1 VSNLQLSDLLLRFI
15 AGGAIISTFAL
26 VGDLFKPRSFSG
38 IFSAAPS
45 LAVTTIGLALFREGA
60 LYASTESRSMILGAA
75 AFFVYAYATCYILM
89 HYKVSALVAS
99 TASIVIWLGISMLLW
114 AVCLR

>member
-1 VSNLQLSDLLLRFI
+1 MELTDLLLRFI
-15 AGGAIISTFAL
+15 AGGVIISGFAL
-26 VGDLFKPRSFSG
+26 IGDLFKPKSFSG

-45 LAVTTIGLALFREGA
+45 LAVTTIGLALFEQGA
-60 LYASTESRSMILGAA
+60 PYASIESRSMILGAV
-75 AFFVYAYATCYILM
+75 AFFGYAYATCYILM

-99 TASIVIWLGISMLLW
+99 TASIVVWLGIAMLLW